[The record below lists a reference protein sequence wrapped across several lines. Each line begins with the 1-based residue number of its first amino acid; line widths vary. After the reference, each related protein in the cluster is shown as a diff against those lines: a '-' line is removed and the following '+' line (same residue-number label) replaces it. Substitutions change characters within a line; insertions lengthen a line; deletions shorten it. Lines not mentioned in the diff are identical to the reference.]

1 MRWALSFICD
11 RIKSFSRGSFCPVNK
26 GKQLR
31 MQKQTQEAK
40 GWWRSNHIV
49 KNVCWKNCLCLQ
61 TRACVCLLVSFFCFS
76 LDKCGLLMFWQ
87 SGFWPAESSRDLL
100 RATFIFPF
108 FFFFFCLEKSSPLH
122 RAFFGTVSPC
132 FSKYLSAQACV
143 PVFIP
148 NPLSVSVTA
157 LRYN

>member
-1 MRWALSFICD
+1 MRWVLSFICD

-49 KNVCWKNCLCLQ
+49 KTVCWKNCLCLQ

-100 RATFIFPF
+100 RAPFIFPF
-108 FFFFFCLEKSSPLH
+108 FFFL
-122 RAFFGTVSPC
+122 FGKEQS
-132 FSKYLSAQACV
+132 LAQG
-143 PVFIP
+143 ILW
-148 NPLSVSVTA
+148 NSVTLFFQVSECPGLCA
-157 LRYN
+157 SIYTESSECQCYSIKV